1 MESQKDGI
9 RVLKATRRVLSFT
22 QRLLLTV
29 FTLMFVGHAADAQ
42 VLISLVFGDKLN
54 SNKIEFGLDGGISM
68 SELEGL
74 PVSRPRTAFNLG
86 FYFDI
91 KLRDTSWMVHTGVMV
106 KSSFGAT
113 KLPVYSLDD
122 PDLDAVFAN
131 GSVTRK
137 LGYFNVPVMM
147 KYRFTRRLSV
157 EAGPMVS
164 LINKGTD
171 EFVASVTDDDD
182 LIHTVKIRKQ
192 YHPLDFGMIGGVC
205 YRLMKGHGLNL
216 GVRYYFGLTDIE
228 IDDSGPDVFNR
239 AFYAYIGIPI
249 GISKKARKAAQST
262 SDP

>member
-1 MESQKDGI
+1 MSPVQAK
-9 RVLKATRRVLSFT
+9 
-22 QRLLLTV
+22 RLFAILILTAV
-29 FTLMFVGHAADAQ
+29 VQVSEAQ

-74 PVSRPRTAFNLG
+74 PASKPRTSFNLG

-106 KSSFGAT
+106 KSSFGARQ
-113 KLPVYSLDD
+113 LPVYPLNDPNLDG
-122 PDLDAVFAN
+122 AFIN

-147 KYRFTRRLSV
+147 KYRCTRRLSA
-157 EAGPMVS
+157 EAGPMIS
-164 LINKGTD
+164 LMNKGVD
-171 EFVASVTDDDD
+171 EFVASVADDDD
-182 LIHTVKIRKQ
+182 LIHTVKIKKQ
-192 YHPLDFGMIGGVC
+192 YHPLDFGFIGGFC
-205 YRLMKGHGLNL
+205 YRLMKGNGLNL

-239 AFYAYIGIPI
+239 SFYAYAGIPI
-249 GISKKARKAAQST
+249 GISKKARKAAANQN
-262 SDP
+262 